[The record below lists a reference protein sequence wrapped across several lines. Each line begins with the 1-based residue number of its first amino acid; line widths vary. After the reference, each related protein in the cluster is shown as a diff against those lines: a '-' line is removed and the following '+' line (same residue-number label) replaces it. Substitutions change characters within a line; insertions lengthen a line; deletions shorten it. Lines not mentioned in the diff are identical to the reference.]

1 LFRKQQFKNRR
12 NTKFVIIFLRKEN
25 KMLQRRRLP
34 TQQLEP
40 IGSKLSFGEQVT
52 VLRYAV
58 RRWAVLGLLAFL
70 TVLGLA
76 IAAFFFPLNTGGGGG
91 GGSNGNSFSASDL
104 TCSAESNNTIDAVC
118 LPQDVSFNSIHV
130 NHTTTLYEN
139 ITFMGNVY
147 CSTPIW
153 PSCLDISGQT
163 CEYPLQQSCMPH
175 NVSNWS
181 VLGNLTL
188 GNQLVCAQPLS
199 SECIGQNLTLNSLTV
214 THLTVLNMTET
225 SVSYYEQ
232 LTLNNT
238 EQVGPFV
245 CSGNGNISP
254 GCIDISGEICT
265 APISNGCMQ
274 PRIKT
279 LNGISPVPGTLDFTL
294 NAGSNVVITPG
305 VNSLTISSTIPTSMV
320 LSDLTVNN
328 NLTLGPASQLVCSN
342 VLNTSCIPLRIGS
355 LNGVAPN
362 AATFDFQLLAG
373 TNMNITTGVLPNSLV
388 FNSIVPSNLTLDFL
402 TIDGGVSMTCTG
414 GGSISDDC
422 LPPRIKT
429 INGIAPTALPALDF
443 TIVGDGSSIAIVPQS
458 NGIRIESTGNISNG
472 TCAGGPIAAACI
484 PVNLTLNTL
493 YVDHLFTSN
502 MTTINIGNQNVDMF
516 MSNNTIQKG
525 PFTCNGGG
533 YVDPNCV
540 DISGETCTSPIGD
553 SCMPVRIKSINGIL
567 PNAGTLNFGLIAGP
581 GITVTSG
588 TNQITVGADISNS
601 SCTAPI
607 GESCLPSKVSSINGI
622 FSDSATH
629 NFGILG
635 SSSVTVVGGANQIT
649 LFANVSGATCV
660 TPMAESC
667 LPSKVTSINGI
678 LSDPTTHNFGLVG
691 GTGITVVGGTNQLTL
706 NANISGLSCS
716 TPLNSSCLPLRVG
729 SINSIL
735 PSASTFNFNV
745 LAGSNIAV
753 TPATNGVTISSDIS
767 GTMCSMPINANC
779 VQIDGETCLA
789 PVADSCMQP
798 RIKTI
803 NGISPTASPS
813 LNFAIV
819 AGAGITVTPGTN
831 QITIATTTGISN
843 NNLTYQEVSSTS
855 TISGF
860 NSGSYTVVTGM
871 SMILPVGRWQVSF
884 STSVSQSSSSG
895 EYQFKIWNGSTPI
908 THSRRYLAKSSNIPF
923 TIATQAVVV
932 SNGVSAVSVQ
942 WIRSDGSGSAE
953 MYERSMFAL
962 KLN

>member
-1 LFRKQQFKNRR
+1 
-12 NTKFVIIFLRKEN
+12 
-25 KMLQRRRLP
+25 MLQRRRLP
-34 TQQLEP
+34 TPQQLEP
-40 IGSKLSFGEQVT
+40 IGGKLS
-52 VLRYAV
+52 VLRYDI
-58 RRWAVLGLLAFL
+58 RRWAVLGLLALFI
-70 TVLGLA
+70 VLGLA
-76 IAAFFFPLNTGGGGG
+76 IAAFFFPLQSNGGGG
-91 GGSNGNSFSASDL
+91 NMFSASDL
-104 TCSAESNNTIDAVC
+104 TCSAETNNTIDAIC
-118 LPQDVSFNSIHV
+118 LPQDVSFNSVKV

-199 SECIGQNLTLNSLTV
+199 SACIGQNLTLNSLTV

-225 SVSYYEQ
+225 TVSYYEQ

-265 APISNGCMQ
+265 APISDGCMQ

-279 LNGISPVPGTLDFTL
+279 LNGIAPVPATLDLAL

-305 VNSLTISSTIPTSMV
+305 VNSLTIASTIPTFLV
-320 LSDLTVNN
+320 LSSLTVNN
-328 NLTLGPASQLVCSN
+328 SLTLGPASQLVCSN

-355 LNGVAPN
+355 LNGIAPN
-362 AATFDFQLLAG
+362 AGTFDFQLLAG
-373 TNMNITTGVLPNSLV
+373 TNMNIVAGGGGPSNSLV
-388 FNSIVPSNLTLDFL
+388 FNSILPSNLTLDFL

-422 LPPRIKT
+422 LPARIKT

-443 TIVGDGSSIAIVPQS
+443 TIVGDGNSIVIVPQT

-472 TCAGGPIAAACI
+472 TCAGGSTISPSCI
-484 PVNLTLNTL
+484 PANLTFDTL
-493 YVDHLFTSN
+493 YVHHLFTDN
-502 MTTINIGNQNVDMF
+502 MTTISIANQNVDMF
-516 MSNNTIQKG
+516 MANNTVQKG
-525 PFTCNGGG
+525 PFTCSGGG
-533 YVDPNCV
+533 FVDPNCI
-540 DISGETCTSPIGD
+540 DISGETCTSPISD

-581 GITVTSG
+581 GISLTSG
-588 TNQITVGADISNS
+588 TNQITLGSDISNS
-601 SCTAPI
+601 TCTAPI
-607 GESCLPSKVSSINGI
+607 SETCLPSKISSINGI
-622 FSDSATH
+622 FSNSATH
-629 NFGILG
+629 NFSILS
-635 SSSVTVVGGANQIT
+635 SSSVTVVGGTNSIT
-649 LFANVSGATCV
+649 LFSNVSGATCS
-660 TPMAESC
+660 TPIGESC

-678 LSDPTTHNFGLVG
+678 LSDPTTHNFGLLG

-706 NANISGLSCS
+706 NANISGLSCA
-716 TPLNSSCLPLRVG
+716 TPLNSSCLPLRIG

-735 PSASTFNFNV
+735 PSASTFNFNL

-753 TPATNGVTISSDIS
+753 TPAANGVTISSDIS
-767 GTMCSMPINANC
+767 GTMCHIPINANC

-803 NGISPTASPS
+803 NGIAPTASPA
-813 LNFAIV
+813 LDFAIV

-831 QITIATTTGISN
+831 QITIAATGTGTVN
-843 NNLTYQEVSSTS
+843 NNLTYQEVSSIS

-908 THSRRYLAKSSNIPF
+908 THSRRYLGKSSNIPF